1 MRVSVLDRHGIKPE
15 VIETI
20 ASLIALIPWP
30 ARRQAMAEVTIRLL
44 EAKPRVAEQVF
55 GWSRRTVELGMH
67 EQRTGIRCQNDLSLR
82 RKPKTE
88 EKFPQLLD
96 DIGAIMAPQCQADPQ
111 LRTTLAYTNLSAAAV
126 RGALLAKGW
135 TEERLPAVRAL
146 SNILLRQGYRLRS
159 VIKTKV
165 QKKRNGPAPFLKTY
179 AR

>member
-1 MRVSVLDRHGIKPE
+1 MKVSVLDRHGIKPE

-20 ASLIALIPWP
+20 AAVMAFIPWP
-30 ARRQAMAEVTIRLL
+30 ARRRAMAEVTTRLL
-44 EAKPRVAEQVF
+44 EAKPRVAEDVF
-55 GWSRRTVELGMH
+55 GWGRATVELGMH
-67 EQRTGIRCQNDLSLR
+67 ERRTGIRCQNDLSLR

-88 EKFPQLLD
+88 EKYPQLLE
-96 DIGAIMAPQCQADPQ
+96 DIHEIMRPQCQADPQ

-135 TEERLPAVRAL
+135 SEEQLPAVRAL

-165 QKKRNGPAPFLKTY
+165 QKKTNGPTRFSKTST
-179 AR
+179 R